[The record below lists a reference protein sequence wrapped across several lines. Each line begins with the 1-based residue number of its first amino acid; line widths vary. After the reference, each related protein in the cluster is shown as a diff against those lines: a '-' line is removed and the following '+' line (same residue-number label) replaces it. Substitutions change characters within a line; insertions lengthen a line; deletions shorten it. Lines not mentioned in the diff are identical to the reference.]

1 MSINN
6 KDIPVKSYFS
16 ATLFE
21 RMAAYCTAKNISQS
35 RLVRESVHAALHQ
48 RRESYGPT
56 PRRAS
61 TKVGTA
67 FPGRRGGTPI
77 PIRC

>member
-1 MSINN
+1 MSIDN

-16 ATLFE
+16 ARLFE
-21 RMAAYCTAKNISQS
+21 QMAAYCNSKNISQS

-48 RRESYGPT
+48 RRESYGPVT
-56 PRRAS
+56 RRTS

-67 FPGRRGGTPI
+67 FPGRRGGAPI